1 MKSNSQAITNEDL
14 ISAAK
19 IAEDFENPKLPDE
32 NLKKILRKGFTSLT
46 PHKQPDAQ
54 KKIGQGT
61 RPRPMNQIKI
71 LFNMKV
77 PGRESHD
84 YHLV

>member
-1 MKSNSQAITNEDL
+1 MDADKEKALDYLHHSAPIAEALSSPRL

-46 PHKQPDAQ
+46 PHKQP
-54 KKIGQGT
+54 
-61 RPRPMNQIKI
+61 
-71 LFNMKV
+71 
-77 PGRESHD
+77 
-84 YHLV
+84 